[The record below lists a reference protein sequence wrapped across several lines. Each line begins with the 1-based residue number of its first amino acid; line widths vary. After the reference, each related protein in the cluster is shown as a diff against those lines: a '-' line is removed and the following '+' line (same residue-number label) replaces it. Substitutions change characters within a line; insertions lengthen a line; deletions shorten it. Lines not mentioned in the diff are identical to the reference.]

1 MKKLF
6 SVFLASLLLLQ
17 LSLFALADSSK
28 TAAAAQQYSLQ
39 VIDNVMQFVK
49 NDKVVRSVS
58 LQNPTINLGKSKQGG
73 IRVSVKDSTGKSR
86 SFTLGSQTAL
96 TVSGEL
102 QSLQLNKNLPAS
114 VSISLEKGAKVESL
128 KVNAAC
134 KVQLQGKVS
143 QLKVTNA
150 NAKVTAEKSAS
161 IGAVSTVSA
170 NALSGISQA
179 KITVSTAGSLSAG
192 RDQMNDDSRN
202 DDRYD
207 RDEGAGFPAL
217 PHHLYP
223 VQACRGALLAQP
235 AYRAAADQ
243 G

>member
-28 TAAAAQQYSLQ
+28 SAAAAQQYSLQ

-58 LQNPTINLGKSKQGG
+58 LQNSTINLGKSKQGG

-102 QSLQLNKNLPAS
+102 QSLQLSKSLPAS
-114 VSISLEKGAKVESL
+114 ASVSLEKGAKVESL

-134 KVQLQGKVS
+134 KVQLPGQG
-143 QLKVTNA
+143 
-150 NAKVTAEKSAS
+150 
-161 IGAVSTVSA
+161 
-170 NALSGISQA
+170 
-179 KITVSTAGSLSAG
+179 
-192 RDQMNDDSRN
+192 
-202 DDRYD
+202 
-207 RDEGAGFPAL
+207 
-217 PHHLYP
+217 
-223 VQACRGALLAQP
+223 QP
-235 AYRAAADQ
+235 AEGDQCKRQGDCGKIRFHRLGVHRFRKRAQRYFPGKNHRQHSRLALCRS
-243 G
+243 

>member
-1 MKKLF
+1 M
-6 SVFLASLLLLQ
+6 Q
-17 LSLFALADSSK
+17 LS
-28 TAAAAQQYSLQ
+28 
-39 VIDNVMQFVK
+39 
-49 NDKVVRSVS
+49 
-58 LQNPTINLGKSKQGG
+58 KS
-73 IRVSVKDSTGKSR
+73 
-86 SFTLGSQTAL
+86 
-96 TVSGEL
+96 
-102 QSLQLNKNLPAS
+102 LPAS
-114 VSISLEKGAKVESL
+114 ASVSLEKGAKVESL

-192 RDQMNDDSRN
+192 RDQMNDDSRYE

-207 RDEGAGFPAL
+207 RDDDDDRYEDCL
-217 PHHLYP
+217 LYTSP
-223 VQACRGALLAQP
+223 SPRDLSTSRMPSSA
-235 AYRAAADQ
+235 
-243 G
+243 